1 MSSAQLN
8 QEVVLSKISLI
19 TACYNRESTIHDTL
33 RSINEQ
39 TYENIEHIVIDGKST
54 DSSLDIIKSHG
65 MRVSS
70 LVSEKDD
77 GFYDAYNKGLAIATG
92 EIIGFLN
99 SDDFYIANDVIS
111 KVMKIFEDPDI
122 EACHANLVYV
132 NFDNTEKVVRHWKS
146 SDFTDKD
153 YKKGSIPAHPT
164 VFFRR
169 SVYEKIGNFDT
180 TFSLV
185 ADYDLLCRAFFVQK
199 VKSVYVDETWI
210 RMRVGGATG
219 GNFKSIVKQNKEL
232 HAARKKHGIHTSIFS
247 YILFKLFDRAFQF
260 LRAGAAV
267 PSDNKKVS

>member
-1 MSSAQLN
+1 MSSGQLN

-19 TACYNRESTIHDTL
+19 TACYNRESTIYDTL

-70 LVSEKDD
+70 LVSEEDD

-132 NFDNTEKVVRHWKS
+132 NFHNTEKVVR
-146 SDFTDKD
+146 T
-153 YKKGSIPAHPT
+153 GNPQILQI
-164 VFFRR
+164 
-169 SVYEKIGNFDT
+169 KITRTAPFQLT
-180 TFSLV
+180 LPSFSEEV
-185 ADYDLLCRAFFVQK
+185 C
-199 VKSVYVDETWI
+199 
-210 RMRVGGATG
+210 MR
-219 GNFKSIVKQNKEL
+219 K
-232 HAARKKHGIHTSIFS
+232 
-247 YILFKLFDRAFQF
+247 
-260 LRAGAAV
+260 
-267 PSDNKKVS
+267 